1 MDPSNITAETRLR
14 INDDEVAAE
23 IVDGEA
29 VMINLGTGMYYTLAG
44 TGCEAWAMVEQRLT
58 LGEMSEALA
67 TCYRVAPAT
76 VLTDLQRL
84 AAELLDEGLVRV
96 TSGDGGVVSRVDA
109 ARAPSAADSAYAPPE
124 LCRYTDMAEVLALDP
139 PLPVLKDDA

>member
-1 MDPSNITAETRLR
+1 MDPSNVTAETRLR
-14 INDDEVAAE
+14 INNDEVAAE

-44 TGCEAWAMVEQRLT
+44 TGCEAWAMVEQRRT
-58 LGEMSEALA
+58 LAEMSETLA
-67 TCYRVAPAT
+67 TRYRVAPAA
-76 VLTDLQRL
+76 VLIDLQRL
-84 AAELLDEGLVRV
+84 AGELLEEGLVRL
-96 TSGDGGVVSRVDA
+96 TTDPGGVVSQGDA
-109 ARAPSAADSAYAPPE
+109 ARVPSAAGSAYAPPE

>member
-1 MDPSNITAETRLR
+1 VDPCNVTAETRLR

-29 VMINLGTGMYYTLAG
+29 VVINLGTGMYYTLAG
-44 TGCEAWAMVEQRLT
+44 IGCEAWAMVEQRLS
-58 LGEMSEALA
+58 LAEMSERLA
-67 TCYRVAPAT
+67 ARYRVAPAT
-76 VLTDLQRL
+76 VLGDLQRL
-84 AAELLDEGLVRV
+84 AGELLDEGLVC
-96 TSGDGGVVSRVDA
+96 
-109 ARAPSAADSAYAPPE
+109 PAADPSGIVSQVAAAHDPAAAGPAYAPPE

>member
-1 MDPSNITAETRLR
+1 VDLPNVTAETRLR

-29 VMINLGTGMYYTLAG
+29 VVINLGTGMYYTLAG
-44 TGCEAWAMVEQRLT
+44 TGCEAWAMIEQRLT
-58 LGEMSEALA
+58 LAEMSETLA
-67 TCYRVAPAT
+67 TRYRVAPAT
-76 VLTDLQRL
+76 VLIDLQRL
-84 AAELLDEGLVRV
+84 AGELLDEGLVRV
-96 TSGDGGVVSRVDA
+96 TSDAGGAVSRVDA
-109 ARAPSAADSAYAPPE
+109 TSAPSAAGCAYAPPD